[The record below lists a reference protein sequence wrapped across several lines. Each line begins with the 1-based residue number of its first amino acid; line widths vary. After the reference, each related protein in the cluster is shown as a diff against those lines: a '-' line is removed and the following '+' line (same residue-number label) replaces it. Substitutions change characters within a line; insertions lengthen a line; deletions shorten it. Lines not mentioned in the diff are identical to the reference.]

1 MDPNKNNKND
11 KYSND
16 YFKIQVLIIQAL
28 YLYLKRKKN
37 ATILNLYNNLNLMK
51 HVTCAPQN
59 RDEHLKKK
67 KKFLDIFK
75 LVNRLWYI

>member
-28 YLYLKRKKN
+28 YLYLKRKKKC
-37 ATILNLYNNLNLMK
+37 YNS
-51 HVTCAPQN
+51 
-59 RDEHLKKK
+59 
-67 KKFLDIFK
+67 KFI
-75 LVNRLWYI
+75 